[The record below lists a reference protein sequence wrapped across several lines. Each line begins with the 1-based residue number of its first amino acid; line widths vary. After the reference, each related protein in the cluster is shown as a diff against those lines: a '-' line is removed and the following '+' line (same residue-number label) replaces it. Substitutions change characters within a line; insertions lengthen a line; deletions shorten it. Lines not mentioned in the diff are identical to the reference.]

1 MNGTARTLFF
11 KRLQSDYKN
20 VWEASK
26 LVLDWTLFIYLLIPG
41 IAIGVFFY
49 MEWLQDIPVILRF
62 IGWYGWMILLAI
74 SFLFYHIKLFTYL
87 ADQLFL
93 SRNIPLLRRISQYG
107 ILYSISIMLFTAT
120 LLFVLAAPFLSKLFS
135 LSLLSLGYLWIYYL
149 TGVGLVTMWRKY
161 ANIYIPSF
169 ILRTLSSMILLVLW
183 ISLSWIILTHYF
195 LWILWIII
203 NIIVIAVITKHL
215 AYNGMHFLKI
225 AEMDE
230 QARGKWANLLLANA
244 RQQGYKLPSAK
255 PVRLWK
261 NSQVMFQKQSNKMI
275 FTDAYF
281 KSFFRNLPVL
291 MPLVQLTSLLIAV
304 LIVSAPHWT
313 GYLFWLASIYIIVDI
328 TKTGWLGFRF
338 NSFIELFPWKESMLR
353 KSLET
358 SVLRL
363 SSPILLVIGLL
374 FGYLKLGLLGMLI
387 FSVGS
392 VLLGIGLIY
401 WHIRFVPVHKA
412 ASAE

>member
-20 VWEASK
+20 MWEASK
-26 LVLDWTLFIYLLIPG
+26 LVMDWTLFIYLLIPG
-41 IAIGVFFY
+41 IAIGAFFY

-120 LLFVLAAPFLSKLFS
+120 LLFVVAAPFLSKLFS
-135 LSLLSLGYLWIYYL
+135 LSFLSLGYLWIYYL
-149 TGVGLVTMWRKY
+149 TGVGLVTVWRKY

-169 ILRTLSSMILLVLW
+169 ILRTLSSMALLVLW
-183 ISLSWIILTHYF
+183 ISLSWIILTHF
-195 LWILWIII
+195 LLWTMWIII
-203 NIIVIAVITKHL
+203 TFTVIAVITKHL
-215 AYNGMHFLKI
+215 AYNGTHFLKI
-225 AEMDE
+225 AERDE

-261 NSQVMFQKQSNKMI
+261 NSQVMFQKQSSEMI

-291 MPLVQLTSLLIAV
+291 MPLVQLTSLLIAI
-304 LIVSAPHWT
+304 LIISAPHWT

-338 NSFIELFPWKESMLR
+338 NPFIGLFPWKESVLR

-358 SVLRL
+358 SVLCL
-363 SSPILLVIGLL
+363 SSPILFVIGML
-374 FGYLKLGLLGMLI
+374 FGYLKWGLLGMLI

-392 VLLGIGLIY
+392 VLLGIGLVY
-401 WHIRFVPVHKA
+401 WHIRYIPVHKA